1 MEPDRAVKEP
11 RPDGG
16 SAPATQ
22 EKPPPHNPAR
32 VRNLEPAVAGARAP
46 AVAERRGARAMAVA
60 PAGEGEAGLVVARV
74 AGADMPR
81 PFCKRFVGWQPHV
94 SLFKPAGI
102 PAGELEL
109 VVLSLDEVEALR
121 LADLNGQYQEAAADQ
136 MKISRATFARIIE
149 SARRKVADALV
160 HGKALQI
167 QTKPGAQPPPAAL
180 DPRACHRRGCGCHGH
195 GRGHGRFIE
204 YPPKGDNK

>member
-1 MEPDRAVKEP
+1 MEPDLTEKAREPDEDAV
-11 RPDGG
+11 
-16 SAPATQ
+16 PAAQ
-22 EKPPPHNPAR
+22 EKQLPWPPAR
-32 VRNLEPAVAGARAP
+32 PRNPELAGAGARAP
-46 AVAERRGARAMAVA
+46 AAA
-60 PAGEGEAGLVVARV
+60 AGEAEAAWVADGV
-74 AGADMPR
+74 EGADMPR
-81 PFCKRFVGWQPHV
+81 PFCKRFVGWQPGV

-136 MKISRATFARIIE
+136 MKISRATFARIVE

-167 QTKPGAQPPPAAL
+167 QTEPGALPPPAAL
-180 DPRACHRRGCGCHGH
+180 APGACHRRGCGCHGH
-195 GRGHGRFIE
+195 GRGKGRYVE
-204 YPPKGDNK
+204 YPPKGESK

>member
-1 MEPDRAVKEP
+1 
-11 RPDGG
+11 
-16 SAPATQ
+16 
-22 EKPPPHNPAR
+22 
-32 VRNLEPAVAGARAP
+32 
-46 AVAERRGARAMAVA
+46 
-60 PAGEGEAGLVVARV
+60 
-74 AGADMPR
+74 MPR

-94 SLFKPAGI
+94 ALFKPAGI

-121 LADLNGQYQEAAADQ
+121 LADLNGEYQEAAADQ
-136 MKISRATFARIIE
+136 MKISRATFARIVE

-167 QTKPGAQPPPAAL
+167 QTEPGAQPPPAAL
-180 DPRACHRRGCGCHGH
+180 APGACHRRGCGCQGH

-204 YPPKGDNK
+204 YPPKGESK

>member
-1 MEPDRAVKEP
+1 MEKAP
-11 RPDGG
+11 RPDAVA
-16 SAPATQ
+16 APAPQ
-22 EKPPPHNPAR
+22 AHPLRQLPESWPRLP
-32 VRNLEPAVAGARAP
+32 AGADGAK
-46 AVAERRGARAMAVA
+46 ALAAAEAHAAQA
-60 PAGEGEAGLVVARV
+60 VVAVWAAGGTADSR

-81 PFCKRFVGWQPHV
+81 PFCKRFVGWQPGV

-121 LADLNGQYQEAAADQ
+121 LADLNGEYQEAAAER
-136 MKISRATFARIIE
+136 MKISRATFARIVE

-167 QTKPGAQPPPAAL
+167 QTEPGAQPPAPAKA
-180 DPRACHRRGCGCHGH
+180 PGECHRRGCGCKGH
-195 GRGHGRFIE
+195 GQGRGRFVE
-204 YPPKGDNK
+204 YPAPKEEPK

>member
-1 MEPDRAVKEP
+1 MEPDRTDKAQERAGASV
-11 RPDGG
+11 
-16 SAPATQ
+16 PAAQ
-22 EKPPPHNPAR
+22 ENQPAR
-32 VRNLEPAVAGARAP
+32 LPAQVRKPERAAAGARAL
-46 AVAERRGARAMAVA
+46 AEAAASAARAVGVDAADGVA
-60 PAGEGEAGLVVARV
+60 ASG

-81 PFCKRFVGWQPHV
+81 PFCKRFVGWQPGV

-121 LADLNGQYQEAAADQ
+121 LADLNGEYQETAADR
-136 MKISRATFARIIE
+136 MKISRATFGRIVE

-167 QTKPGAQPPPAAL
+167 QTEPGAQPPMPAPA
-180 DPRACHRRGCGCHGH
+180 PGACHRRGCGCKGHGH
-195 GRGHGRFIE
+195 GRGRFIE
-204 YPPKGDNK
+204 YPPKGENK